1 MKKETINKPYKSRWI
16 GGMYIIITVL
26 IAIFYLF
33 LYYTK
38 YGGSQIVIGFF
49 MLLVVFL
56 FSAITIQFY
65 RTTYRI
71 KNGFLISKSAFM
83 TINLKLKDIKKV
95 EKIIMPF
102 HFRVGASFYS
112 GIFYVPNLG
121 WVKSVITNLRDAILI
136 TTRDEKFYMI
146 TPLNPNKF
154 MKLLKSRK

>member
-1 MKKETINKPYKSRWI
+1 
-16 GGMYIIITVL
+16 
-26 IAIFYLF
+26 
-33 LYYTK
+33 
-38 YGGSQIVIGFF
+38 
-49 MLLVVFL
+49 MLLVVSL
-56 FSAITIQFY
+56 FSAITIEFY
-65 RTTYRI
+65 RTTYTI

-83 TINLKLKDIKKV
+83 TINLKLKDIRKV

-102 HFRVGASFYS
+102 HFRVGASLYS

-136 TTRDEKFYMI
+136 TTKDEKYYMI